1 MNKVLLGEKVMRRFL
16 IMALLF
22 STTLKADVLLTDS
35 FDGSSIDASKWNVN
49 LPFGTSQ
56 AYVSNGKFVTYDR
69 GIITSTATFNP
80 YVQPYVVE
88 GVFTPENWNTVF
100 CVTLRSNG
108 VLDIPSSES
117 LGIRVG
123 FWSSANPFGV
133 TINPVF
139 MNATGSGVSALPAL
153 PNGSPYAFAIT
164 DFGSKI
170 SVAINGT
177 EVVVADISDYTSG
190 GSISLFSSHQ
200 YGLNNV
206 ENIKVTS
213 VPEPT
218 SLSLLA
224 LGGLVL
230 AFKKR
235 RQA

>member
-1 MNKVLLGEKVMRRFL
+1 MRKFL
-16 IMALLF
+16 IVALLF

-123 FWSSANPFGV
+123 FWSSASPGV
-133 TINPVF
+133 TINPIF

-153 PNGSPYAFAIT
+153 PNGTPYAFAIT

-206 ENIKVTS
+206 ENIKVTP

-224 LGGLVL
+224 LGAVVVALGRR
-230 AFKKR
+230 KK
-235 RQA
+235 Q

>member
-1 MNKVLLGEKVMRRFL
+1 MRRFL
-16 IMALLF
+16 ILALLF

-56 AYVSNGKFVTYDR
+56 AYLSNGKFVTYDR

-123 FWSSANPFGV
+123 FWSSPMPGV
-133 TINPVF
+133 TVTPVF
-139 MNATGSGVSALPAL
+139 LNSAGSNVSSSISSLANGVS
-153 PNGSPYAFAIT
+153 YDFAIT
-164 DFGSKI
+164 DFGNKI
-170 SVAINGT
+170 SVAINGS
-177 EVVVADISDYTSG
+177 EVVVADINDYTSG
-190 GSISLFSSHQ
+190 GSVSLFSSYQ
-200 YGLNNV
+200 YGLNKV
-206 ENIKVTS
+206 DGIKVTS
-213 VPEPT
+213 VPEP
-218 SLSLLA
+218 SSISLLVLGWVVVA
-224 LGGLVL
+224 LGRR
-230 AFKKR
+230 KKE
-235 RQA
+235 